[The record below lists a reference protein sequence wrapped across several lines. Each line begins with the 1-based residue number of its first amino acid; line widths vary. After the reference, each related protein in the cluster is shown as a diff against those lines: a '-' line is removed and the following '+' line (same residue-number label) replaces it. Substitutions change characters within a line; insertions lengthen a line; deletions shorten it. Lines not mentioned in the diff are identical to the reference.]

1 MHKISYLCRRF
12 WIRLRMKN
20 PFDKILNWYF
30 TKNSLP
36 YWSILLIDCFI
47 IICSGVATYL
57 IFHDIP
63 TLYENTF
70 KVLNTV
76 NCFVLLSIPGFRLFH
91 TYSGFM
97 RYASFVDL
105 MRVVYGNLVSLGLV
119 LIAHFVMYLLPH
131 DYFAYFSATSI
142 ILTFTIATL
151 LMWGLRIFVKTLYD
165 VAFSN
170 TRAVRVLI
178 YGAMS
183 GGVGLAK
190 NIMSQRPR
198 KFVVKGFITHHK
210 NTKHQMIMGEKVY
223 SACEDLAEIIK
234 SNDIEGVLVSP
245 YRTDDFRNNQKLQD
259 IIIGAGAKIFMAQ
272 SAKEVNADDLI
283 YNGNSSPLQLQEVS
297 VEDLLPRNEI
307 RVDLKSVEE
316 LLSGQRVLITGS
328 AGSIGSEMVCQVA
341 KFKPAAMMLIDQAE
355 TPEHDLRLMME
366 KKFPELSA
374 ETIVTSICHAQRM
387 ETIFKRFRPD
397 YVFHAA
403 AYKHVPMMEDN
414 PSEAV
419 LNNVYGTKVIA
430 DLSVK
435 YGVKKFVM
443 VSTDKAVNPT
453 NVMGCSKRICEIYV
467 QALDQAIKEK
477 KIATH
482 LQSLGNKDSFITSSQ
497 MGGPSAR
504 TQFVTT
510 RFGNV
515 LGSNGSVIPLFKEQ
529 IRNGGPVTVTDER
542 IVRFFMLI
550 SEACKL
556 VLEAGTKG
564 NGGEIFVF
572 DMGKPVKIVDLA
584 NRMIKLSGAKNVEVK
599 FTGLRPGEKLYEE
612 VLNELEGTKPTFH
625 EKIRIA
631 EVREYDYDQICKD
644 IDELIEI
651 SKRYDDMATVKKMK
665 AIVPEY
671 KSNNSI
677 YEQLDK

>member
-1 MHKISYLCRRF
+1 MR
-12 WIRLRMKN
+12 N

-36 YWSILLIDCFI
+36 YWCIFLIDFAI
-47 IICSGVATYL
+47 VMFSGIVTFW
-57 IFHDIP
+57 IFHDTQ
-63 TLYENTF
+63 TLYENTLQ
-70 KVLNTV
+70 VLNTV
-76 NCFVLLSIPGFRLFH
+76 SIFALLSIPGFRLFH

-97 RYASFVDL
+97 RYSSFVDL
-105 MRVVYGNLVSLGLV
+105 MRVVYGNLVSLVLV
-119 LIAHFVMYLLPH
+119 LIADYGMDMLPGDWFVHFNT
-131 DYFAYFSATSI
+131 TSI
-142 ILTFTIATL
+142 FLCFIIATL
-151 LMWGLRIFVKTLYD
+151 LMWALRVFVKTLYD

-178 YGAMS
+178 YGAMQ

-190 NIMSQRPR
+190 NIQSQRPR
-198 KFVVKGFITHHK
+198 KFLVKGFITHYK
-210 NTKHQMIMGEKVY
+210 NTKHQQIMGERVY
-223 SACEDLAEIIK
+223 SVEEDLAEIIK
-234 SNDIEGVLVSP
+234 KNDIEGVLVSP
-245 YRTDDFRNNQKLQD
+245 YRVKEFRDNQEIQD
-259 IIIGAGAKIFMAQ
+259 KIIGAGAKIYMAQ
-272 SAKEVNADDLI
+272 GAKEMGEGEEMSDED
-283 YNGNSSPLQLQEVS
+283 YGNMQMREVS
-297 VEDLLPRNEI
+297 VEELLPRQEI
-307 RVDLKSVEE
+307 RVDLKSVAE
-316 LLSGQRVLITGS
+316 LIEGQKVLITGS
-328 AGSIGSEMVCQVA
+328 AGSIGSEMVRQIA
-341 KFKPAAMMLIDQAE
+341 QFKPAKMMLIDQAE
-355 TPEHDLRLMME
+355 TPQHDIRLMMARDY
-366 KKFPELSA
+366 PNVDA
-374 ETIVTSICHAQRM
+374 EVIVTSISRQRRM
-387 ETIFKRFRPD
+387 EEIFRTFRPD

-419 LNNVYGTKVIA
+419 LNNIYGTKVIA
-430 DLSVK
+430 DYSVK

-477 KIATH
+477 KVVNH
-482 LQSLGNKDSFITSSQ
+482 LPLLGNKLSFITAGQ
-497 MGGPSAR
+497 MGGPVAR

-515 LGSNGSVIPLFKEQ
+515 LGSNGSVIPLFREQ
-529 IRNGGPVTVTDER
+529 IKNGGPVTVTDER

-550 SEACKL
+550 PEACKL

-572 DMGKPVKIVDLA
+572 DMGKPVKIADLA
-584 NRMIKLSGAKNVEVK
+584 KRMIKLSGAKNVEIK

-631 EVREYDYDQICKD
+631 EVREYDYDKVCKD
-644 IDELIEI
+644 IDDLIEI
-651 SKRYDDMATVKKMK
+651 SKHYDDMATVAKMK
-665 AIVPEY
+665 EIVPEY

-677 YEQLDK
+677 YEKLDKK